1 MIPFPE
7 FQEQTKLIG
16 SDKNDEV
23 SSEDIKWEGAQGNRT
38 LWNILYLD
46 LDGGFIDTYSFVK
59 VHSSVYLRFVHF
71 TVYM

>member
-23 SSEDIKWEGAQGNRT
+23 SSEGAQGNRT